1 LLQYGYGLSSIRIR
15 VSIAIYI
22 SQILYHNYYHN
33 VIICCTGLL
42 ERGRKQLFR
51 LARYIPSVRNKINKE
66 LVNVNETF
74 EKDVLRRLK
83 GTSFIVKLPKDG
95 LKNEMILNLVNQYVH
110 LGKTN

>member
-1 LLQYGYGLSSIRIR
+1 
-15 VSIAIYI
+15 
-22 SQILYHNYYHN
+22 LYHNYHN

-51 LARYIPSVRNKINKE
+51 LARYIPSIRDKINEE
-66 LVNVNETF
+66 LINVNETF

-83 GTSFIVKLPKDG
+83 GVSFIVKLPKDG
-95 LKNEMILNLVNQYVH
+95 LKNEVILNLVNQHVH